1 MALSFPADMCAH
13 VSVCCPPPPEC
24 RFSWDA
30 CLGFPHP
37 SSSIIPTR
45 GPLISVYKASSL
57 LTLEPHLQ
65 LPAAHSGLDLL
76 TPGFTLCP
84 PEFCLTQTW
93 GLNITFP
100 LPPPPPV
107 LSTDFPTFFSPIS
120 SSLCEPLLCPAG
132 LPGLVFSGPS
142 FKWLSSS
149 SSWMQA

>member
-1 MALSFPADMCAH
+1 MALSFLADMCAWNPSAH

-30 CLGFPHP
+30 CLGFPYP

-45 GPLISVYKASSL
+45 GPLRSVYKASSL

-76 TPGFTLCP
+76 TPGFTLYP
-84 PEFCLTQTW
+84 PEFCLNQTW
-93 GLNITFP
+93 GLTSRSHCTTTTTP
-100 LPPPPPV
+100 TTTPV
-107 LSTDFPTFFSPIS
+107 LSTDFPTFSSPIS
-120 SSLCEPLLCPAG
+120 SFLCEPLLRPAG

-142 FKWLSSS
+142 CK
-149 SSWMQA
+149 